1 MLGGKLSTPGCGVKG
16 ERGLQQAVCYR
27 TGCETGALKVERS
40 QSKDLNIAYLL
51 LHLAWLKGSQQM
63 LHLNFSTLCLEGM
76 KLCLLKVKLQET
88 SWSN

>member
-1 MLGGKLSTPGCGVKG
+1 MLGGKLSSSECGVRG
-16 ERGLQQAVCYR
+16 ESGLQQAVCYR

-51 LHLAWLKGSQQM
+51 LHLAWLN
-63 LHLNFSTLCLEGM
+63 LNFSTLCLEGM
-76 KLCLLKVKLQET
+76 KFCLLKVKLQET